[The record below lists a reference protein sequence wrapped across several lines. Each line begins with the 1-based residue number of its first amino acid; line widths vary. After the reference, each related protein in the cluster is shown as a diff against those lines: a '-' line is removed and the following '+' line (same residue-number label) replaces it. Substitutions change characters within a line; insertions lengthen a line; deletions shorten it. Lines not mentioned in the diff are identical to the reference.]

1 MCTSSWARSPRV
13 WCSSTWMSWVG
24 QLPACPACPPHLPA
38 LPSAYSR
45 VLLAHRLPVHAAL
58 LGPGLPPVPLGLL
71 VHRHHPPGGGEHDQS
86 PLPPGE
92 CRGGPGPRWGRADS
106 SQEPTAGPVLW
117 LQDVQ
122 WNDLDYMD
130 AKRDFTF
137 NKDGFGDFPA
147 MVQELHQSGRRYV
160 MIVVSASAP
169 QGHAELTLCKE
180 EGPRAQRLHPQVAS
194 SMPAVVPEYGP

>member
-1 MCTSSWARSPRV
+1 M
-13 WCSSTWMSWVG
+13 
-24 QLPACPACPPHLPA
+24 
-38 LPSAYSR
+38 
-45 VLLAHRLPVHAAL
+45 
-58 LGPGLPPVPLGLL
+58 
-71 VHRHHPPGGGEHDQS
+71 
-86 PLPPGE
+86 
-92 CRGGPGPRWGRADS
+92 
-106 SQEPTAGPVLW
+106 LW

-169 QGHAELTLCKE
+169 QGHTELTLCKE

-194 SMPAVVPEYGP
+194 SMPAVVPEDGP